1 MIYHKF
7 LCICGDEK
15 GDIYRMAFLPS
26 QNIVKLSMFRHNKR
40 RIIWRETLALDS
52 KIARDLFRDFFTE
65 RSATGALHQPLMTAH
80 EKRGTVAMQS
90 ETQPVPALNAIAQ
103 RIFEIRGQRVMLDTD
118 LATLY
123 DVPTFRLNEA
133 VKRNRARFPE
143 DFMFQLTK
151 EEYASLRS
159 QFAMSKPGRG
169 GRRTEPFAFTEQG
182 VAMLSSVLNSEQA
195 VQVNIAIFRA
205 FIWLRKALPAHQE
218 LTAKVAELEAI
229 VGKHDV
235 AIGGIIDALNELI
248 LPPDKEKRR
257 IGF

>member
-1 MIYHKF
+1 M
-7 LCICGDEK
+7 LAVGDSDGK
-15 GDIYRMAFLPS
+15 S
-26 QNIVKLSMFRHNKR
+26 QEVTM
-40 RIIWRETLALDS
+40 
-52 KIARDLFRDFFTE
+52 
-65 RSATGALHQPLMTAH
+65 QP
-80 EKRGTVAMQS
+80 
-90 ETQPVPALNAIAQ
+90 ETQPVPVLNAIAQ

-118 LATLY
+118 LAALY

-133 VKRNRARFPE
+133 VKRNRTRFPE

-151 EEYASLRS
+151 EEHAALTS
-159 QFAMSKPGRG
+159 QLAMSKTKRG

-218 LTAKVAELEAI
+218 LAAKLAELEET

-235 AIGGIIDALNELI
+235 AIGGIIEALNELI
-248 LPPDKEKRR
+248 LPPDKDKRR